1 MNTTFLS
8 IPKSGELIVPM
19 TNDYLFKVLLQENE
33 HVLRGLLCSLLHMK
47 EEEITSTEITNSI
60 KLGESF
66 TEKTFML
73 DVVINLNNARTINLE
88 MQVIN
93 YDNWTERSLAYL
105 GREFSKILKGAN
117 YADAVPAHQIGILNF
132 TLFKDYPKFYSTYM
146 MQELENHNIYSSKFA
161 LSVLDLTQIDNAT
174 DVDKSYRLD
183 HWARLFSAKTWE
195 DLNTLAKENPIMA
208 EATNTINKLT
218 EDELV
223 REACFRRNEQLA
235 HEAVIAR
242 KLEQLSDENS
252 KLVDKNGKLV
262 DEIDKLV
269 DENDKLVDE
278 NDKLVDENGK
288 LNDELCKLKKQ
299 LEEALAEK
307 SNK

>member
-1 MNTTFLS
+1 
-8 IPKSGELIVPM
+8 
-19 TNDYLFKVLLQENE
+19 
-33 HVLRGLLCSLLHMK
+33 
-47 EEEITSTEITNSI
+47 
-60 KLGESF
+60 
-66 TEKTFML
+66 
-73 DVVINLNNARTINLE
+73 

-117 YADAVPAHQIGILNF
+117 YADAVPIHQIGILNF
-132 TLFKDYPKFYSTYM
+132 TLFKDYHQFYSTYM

-161 LSVLDLTQIDNAT
+161 RSVLALTQIDNAT
-174 DVDKSYRLD
+174 ETDKSYRLD
-183 HWARLFSAKTWE
+183 HWARLFSARTWE
-195 DLNTLAKENPIMA
+195 DLNTFAKENPIMA
-208 EATNTINKLT
+208 EVTNTINKLT

-242 KLEQLSDENS
+242 KLEQLSDENNELTDENS
-252 KLVDKNGKLV
+252 KLA
-262 DEIDKLV
+262 DEI
-269 DENDKLVDE
+269 
-278 NDKLVDENGK
+278 
-288 LNDELCKLKKQ
+288 CKLKKQ

>member
-1 MNTTFLS
+1 MW
-8 IPKSGELIVPM
+8 LIICV
-19 TNDYLFKVLLQENE
+19 FKVLLQENE
-33 HVLRGLLCSLLHMK
+33 HVLRSLLCSLLHMK

-117 YADAVPAHQIGILNF
+117 YADAAPVHQIGILNF

-174 DVDKSYRLD
+174 DVDKSLTGFFFNCQNIFSSIPLQTST
-183 HWARLFSAKTWE
+183 ALFPLYFNIIILTAIVHKCY
-195 DLNTLAKENPIMA
+195 NT
-208 EATNTINKLT
+208 
-218 EDELV
+218 
-223 REACFRRNEQLA
+223 
-235 HEAVIAR
+235 VIGGSV
-242 KLEQLSDENS
+242 L
-252 KLVDKNGKLV
+252 
-262 DEIDKLV
+262 
-269 DENDKLVDE
+269 
-278 NDKLVDENGK
+278 
-288 LNDELCKLKKQ
+288 
-299 LEEALAEK
+299 
-307 SNK
+307 

>member
-1 MNTTFLS
+1 
-8 IPKSGELIVPM
+8 
-19 TNDYLFKVLLQENE
+19 
-33 HVLRGLLCSLLHMK
+33 
-47 EEEITSTEITNSI
+47 
-60 KLGESF
+60 
-66 TEKTFML
+66 
-73 DVVINLNNARTINLE
+73 
-88 MQVIN
+88 
-93 YDNWTERSLAYL
+93 
-105 GREFSKILKGAN
+105 
-117 YADAVPAHQIGILNF
+117 
-132 TLFKDYPKFYSTYM
+132 
-146 MQELENHNIYSSKFA
+146 
-161 LSVLDLTQIDNAT
+161 
-174 DVDKSYRLD
+174 
-183 HWARLFSAKTWE
+183 
-195 DLNTLAKENPIMA
+195 MA